1 MNPNFGVA
9 STDAYTLLELGL
21 GCDFPMAGQLI
32 SFNLAVKNLLDEDY
46 RDFLDTYKVYA
57 LSPGRN
63 VIFKLNV
70 PFEIV
75 RY

>member
-1 MNPNFGVA
+1 MA

-21 GCDFPMAGQLI
+21 GCDFSMAGQLI
-32 SFNLAVKNLLDEDY
+32 SFNLAITNLLDKDY
-46 RDFLDTYKVYA
+46 RDFLDTYKGYA
-57 LSPGRN
+57 LSPDRN
-63 VIFKLNV
+63 VILKLNV